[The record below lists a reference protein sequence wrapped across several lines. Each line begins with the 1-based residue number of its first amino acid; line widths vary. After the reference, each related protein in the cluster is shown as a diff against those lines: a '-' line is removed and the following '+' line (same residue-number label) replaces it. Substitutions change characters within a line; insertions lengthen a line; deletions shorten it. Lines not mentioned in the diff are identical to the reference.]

1 MEEMWPKLAARV
13 VRRAAPNQSQVMIGR
28 LLTCVLN
35 FSNVV
40 GSPGQ
45 FMRKQII
52 QLVNGLVAS
61 LSIGMFFLIHHGF
74 FASNTIPTSIL

>member
-1 MEEMWPKLAARV
+1 MEETWPKLAEHV
-13 VRRAAPNQSQVMIGR
+13 VRRAAPNQSRVMIGR

-35 FSNVV
+35 LLANVV

-52 QLVNGLVAS
+52 QLVNGLVA
-61 LSIGMFFLIHHGF
+61 LYIGMFFFNHHGF
-74 FASNTIPTSIL
+74 FAGNTIPTSVL